1 MKKNIRYYCI
11 TVLLAFIMAGCEDH
25 FVKDFDVDTG
35 AFQPKLSIDAA
46 IDIYNNSFNVTIS
59 STTPAIG
66 WQISKPVGKG
76 NLKLFENS
84 QLIYSI
90 AFDPENDKNKPVEQ
104 LEYGFWADG
113 STILIHNYDLKFTV
127 GNTYRL
133 EIDAVGFESVFSE
146 QKAANGLVFG
156 PAAIDTS
163 TIIEKDFRRIEYL
176 DFNYYYYG
184 GYDPNYN
191 RNSYHQVEI
200 NISDPEPEKNYYSLS
215 LVNYPPSTYGS
226 NRPMFITTDRTLLI
240 EHPGLSQ
247 TDAAFSD
254 QVTSAYGFT
263 NYIASD
269 MFFTDGKVK
278 HSFLINSNDIKS
290 YSYDEAKQLYPNRDI
305 VLKQHT
311 VQLLAKSIS
320 EGAYKYFKSIKQQYY
335 SDGPFME
342 PITIP
347 SNITNGYGYFS
358 IESTT
363 TIMLHQY
370 ESYGLEDN
378 YIYY

>member
-1 MKKNIRYYCI
+1 MKKVIRFFSI
-11 TVLLAFIMAGCEDH
+11 TLILVFVIAGCEDH

-35 AFQPKLSIDAA
+35 AFQPKLAVDAVM
-46 IDIYNNSFNVTIS
+46 DIYNNSFNVTIS

-84 QLIYSI
+84 KLIYSV
-90 AFDPENDKNKPVEQ
+90 AFDPDKDKIKPDEQ
-104 LEYGFWADG
+104 LEYGLGSDG
-113 STILIHNYDLKFTV
+113 SVFLQSYDLQFTV
-127 GNTYRL
+127 GNSYRI
-133 EIDAVGFESVFSE
+133 EIDSEGFESVFSE
-146 QKAANGLVFG
+146 EKATNGLVFG

-163 TIIEKDFRRIEYL
+163 TTIEKDFRRIDYL
-176 DFNYYYYG
+176 DFSYFYSGYG
-184 GYDPNYN
+184 PNSN
-191 RNSYHQVEI
+191 RNFYHPVEI
-200 NISDPEPEKNYYSLS
+200 HISDTEPEKNYYSLS
-215 LVNYPPSTYGS
+215 LITYPPATYGS
-226 NRPMFITTDRTLLI
+226 YRPMLYTTDRTILI
-240 EHPGLSQ
+240 EHPSLNQ

-254 QVTSAYGFT
+254 QVTSAYGFS

-269 MFFTDGKVK
+269 MFFTEGKIK
-278 HSFLINSNDIKS
+278 HSFLININGIKS
-290 YSYDEAKQLYPNRDI
+290 YSYDEAKKLYPNRDI
-305 VLKQHT
+305 ILKQHT
-311 VQLLAKSIS
+311 VQLRAKNIS
-320 EGAYKYFKSIKQQYY
+320 EGAYQYFKSIKQQYY

-347 SNITNGYGYFS
+347 SNINNGYGYFS

-363 TIMLHQY
+363 TIILYQY

>member
-1 MKKNIRYYCI
+1 MKKGIGIIII
-11 TVLLAFIMAGCEDH
+11 TLFIASIMNGCEDQ

-35 AFQPKLSIDAA
+35 EFKSKLAVDAV
-46 IDIYNNSFNVTIS
+46 IDINNNSFNVIIS

-66 WQISKPVGKG
+66 WQISKPIGKG
-76 NLKLFENS
+76 NLKLFENR
-84 QLIYSI
+84 QLILSI
-90 AFDPENDKNKPVEQ
+90 AFDPQNNKNIADS
-104 LEYGFWADG
+104 LAEYYLQGDG
-113 STILIHNYDLKFTV
+113 SLVINRYNIAFSI

-133 EIDAVGFESVFSE
+133 EIDAEGFENVYAE
-146 QKAANGLVFG
+146 EKAAKGLVFG
-156 PAAIDTS
+156 PATIDTS

-191 RNSYHQVEI
+191 RNSYHPVDI
-200 NISDPEPEKNYYSLS
+200 NISDSEPEKNYYSLS

-226 NRPMFITTDRTLLI
+226 SRLMFITSDRTLLI
-240 EHPGLSQ
+240 DHPGLSQ

-254 QVTSAYGFT
+254 QVISAYAFS

-290 YSYDEAKQLYPNRDI
+290 YSYDEAKKLYPNRDI

-311 VQLLAKSIS
+311 VQLRAKNIS
-320 EGAYKYFKSIKQQYY
+320 EGAYQYFKSIKQQYY

-363 TIMLHQY
+363 TITLYQY